1 MAETVRAGLEWT
13 TAGIDKLEA
22 LNARVKELETR
33 LGSGLPAA
41 AGKTVGE
48 LGKTS
53 SAAAISG
60 ERMAKYSTS
69 IGLVTGSMQRMGV
82 QNELVARSIG
92 IVTEGFSGML
102 GPIGLV
108 VIAVG
113 GLVAWVGSLVTEQA
127 RYREEVDKSIDTL
140 LRFRGLQGGAGGM
153 AGDILLMRENEL
165 LREREKL
172 MAKLAALR
180 DEYQNPKMMDAFLVG
195 VTGQSPVNIA
205 ENDMRALSKEA
216 LETYNKLAMVEDKLK
231 KIFPPLSGFYG
242 PEQLPGA
249 TPGGEGRRIFGP
261 TPGERQTRY
270 GGLRPALGGEGAME
284 VPGEMVSGK
293 TPEQLR
299 EEAAV
304 DSYAALSQMQIDH
317 EMLMLGSWERMST
330 TGQMAY
336 KSIAAVGQTT
346 TQVTSKIVAAALAG
360 ENMTRLKGLAVAK
373 AVAAGA
379 AAAVIRGLGDE
390 AAKKS
395 AYYAA
400 QALAHWGTPKMAT
413 DLAASA
419 AFGALAGGAQAVA
432 SSIESRAMGNMDR
445 QLQGASRLP
454 DAGGSI
460 PVSAGPNP
468 GARAVQSGIAPST
481 INYNVII
488 TYQGAVVYG
497 DGGAGDFYR
506 NEILP
511 RLRESHA
518 IGEL

>member
-1 MAETVRAGLEWT
+1 
-13 TAGIDKLEA
+13 
-22 LNARVKELETR
+22 
-33 LGSGLPAA
+33 
-41 AGKTVGE
+41 
-48 LGKTS
+48 
-53 SAAAISG
+53 
-60 ERMAKYSTS
+60 
-69 IGLVTGSMQRMGV
+69 
-82 QNELVARSIG
+82 
-92 IVTEGFSGML
+92 
-102 GPIGLV
+102 
-108 VIAVG
+108 
-113 GLVAWVGSLVTEQA
+113 
-127 RYREEVDKSIDTL
+127 
-140 LRFRGLQGGAGGM
+140 
-153 AGDILLMRENEL
+153 
-165 LREREKL
+165 
-172 MAKLAALR
+172 
-180 DEYQNPKMMDAFLVG
+180 
-195 VTGQSPVNIA
+195 
-205 ENDMRALSKEA
+205 
-216 LETYNKLAMVEDKLK
+216 
-231 KIFPPLSGFYG
+231 
-242 PEQLPGA
+242 
-249 TPGGEGRRIFGP
+249 
-261 TPGERQTRY
+261 
-270 GGLRPALGGEGAME
+270 
-284 VPGEMVSGK
+284 
-293 TPEQLR
+293 
-299 EEAAV
+299 
-304 DSYAALSQMQIDH
+304 MQIDH